1 MLFHSIEFL
10 LIFLPITWVGFLL
23 LVKAGRYRTVL
34 AWLTLASLVF
44 YAWWNPSY
52 IWLILA
58 SIGGNYSLSR
68 LVRPASGRPQRERL
82 RILVAGL
89 AANLVTLGYF
99 KYANFFVDNI
109 NGLFHAGF
117 TFGKVMLPLAISF
130 FTFQQIVFL
139 VESYRGTIR
148 DCRLLD
154 YGFAVSFFPHLI
166 AGPIVQY
173 QELLP
178 QIRREHWKP
187 VRMLNLEVG
196 ATIFVIGLF
205 KKMVLGDGCGEFAVP
220 IFDALAHGT
229 VFSFVDSWVG
239 TLAYTFQIYFDFS
252 GYSDMAIGL
261 ARCFGIVL
269 PLNFNSPYR
278 ANSIID
284 FWRRWHITLSR
295 FLRDYLYIPLRGGRD
310 GLLMRFRNLMITMLL
325 GGLWHGAG
333 WTFVIWGGLHGMYLV
348 VNHAFRALSGRVAFR
363 LSEPGAAGIFP
374 GLLRLGGWGLTFFA
388 VAVAWVF
395 FRADNL
401 PSAISMVQSLFA
413 MSPHP
418 QSNLAPGTFHFLLGP
433 GKYAWLALVSA
444 IAFCAPST
452 QHYLRHFS
460 PSLQGDERHH
470 RHLFNPAWH
479 PSFLHGIVLG
489 GLLLFVVRK
498 FFLMAPSEFLY
509 FNF

>member
-1 MLFHSIEFL
+1 MLFHSTEFL
-10 LIFLPITWVGFLL
+10 LIFLPITWIGFLL

-34 AWLTLASLVF
+34 AWLTSASLVF

-52 IWLILA
+52 IWLILS
-58 SIGGNYSLSR
+58 SIGCNYSLSR
-68 LVRPASGRPQRERL
+68 LVRPATGTPQRARL

-89 AANLVTLGYF
+89 AANLLALGYF

-109 NGLFHAGF
+109 NGVFHAGF
-117 TFGKVMLPLAISF
+117 TFDKVMLPLAISF

-148 DCRLLD
+148 DSRLLD
-154 YGFAVSFFPHLI
+154 YSFAVSFFPHLI

-187 VRMLNLEVG
+187 VRVLNLEVG

-205 KKMVLGDGCGEFAVP
+205 KKMVLGDGSGEFATP
-220 IFDALAHGT
+220 IFEALTHGT
-229 VFSFVDSWVG
+229 VFSFADSWVG

-278 ANSIID
+278 ATSIID

-295 FLRDYLYIPLRGGRD
+295 FLRDYLYIPLGG
-310 GLLMRFRNLMITMLL
+310 GKGGVLLRFRNLIVTMLL

-333 WTFVIWGGLHGMYLV
+333 WTFVIWGGLHGAYLV
-348 VNHAFRALSGRVAFR
+348 INHTFRAVCGRLAPR
-363 LSEPGAAGIFP
+363 LTDPDAPGVFP
-374 GLLRLGGWGLTFFA
+374 ALFRLGGWGVTFFA
-388 VAVAWVF
+388 VVVAWVF
-395 FRADNL
+395 FRAGHL
-401 PSAISMVQSLFA
+401 PSAISMLQSMLKIQ
-413 MSPHP
+413 PVP
-418 QSNLAPGTFHFLLGP
+418 QSNLDSTAFQFLLGP
-433 GKYAWLALVSA
+433 GKYAWLALVA
-444 IAFCAPST
+444 GIAFFAPST

-460 PSLQGDERHH
+460 PSLDEDKR
-470 RHLFNPAWH
+470 RERYPLSPAWR
-479 PSFLHGIVLG
+479 PSFRHGILL
-489 GLLLFVVRK
+489 GLLLFFVIRK
-498 FFLMAPSEFLY
+498 FFLMAPTEFLY